1 MPFKLAFTFLV
12 HLRKLVAILALFVSS
27 TYAGQS
33 SGSFSIN
40 IRLNESDTGICV
52 SASQSI
58 QTNALVTVSCNS
70 GQFVSIEPRFGKSFV
85 GVHGGAFRFS
95 FSNRNAV
102 PFEALRDGKLFGDWG
117 GNGTVTALRVMN
129 MVETDEKL
137 ELLVSF

>member
-1 MPFKLAFTFLV
+1 MSIRLLAIFE
-12 HLRKLVAILALFVSS
+12 AISKTVGFWLAICTSTAIAGNVSS
-27 TYAGQS
+27 
-33 SGSFSIN
+33 SFNIN
-40 IRLNESDTGICV
+40 LRLNDSSSGICV
-52 SASQSI
+52 SASKSI

>member
-1 MPFKLAFTFLV
+1 MRNLLAWT
-12 HLRKLVAILALFVSS
+12 LAACLS
-27 TYAGQS
+27 TTSTAATV
-33 SGSFSIN
+33 SGSFGIT
-40 IRLNESDTGICV
+40 IRLNESETGICV

-70 GQFVSIEPRFGKSFV
+70 GQFVNIEPRFGKSFV

-95 FSNRNAV
+95 FSDRNAV